1 MTFDLPADGAVV
13 FFLLS
18 TRMLATLT
26 VAPPFNGAMVPVRV
40 RIGLAVSLGFF
51 VSSLGIE
58 APFQINQLSIPSL
71 VLAIFTQVLL
81 GVAMGFVIQLLL
93 SAFVV
98 AGSFIDLSTGLT
110 AGALYDPVT
119 QSQTAPIGRI
129 YQMISLA
136 LLVTLDGHLL
146 IIRGVIRSYEAAPMH
161 TLDLDALGTVMS
173 SGVEQLLIAAVEIA
187 FPVLAALMLTEIA
200 LGIASR
206 AAPRMNIMTIGF
218 GIKSVVAIVMIGLG
232 APAMA
237 NAVTNLVD
245 LSLRWALGLA
255 GA

>member
-1 MTFDLPADGAVV
+1 MTFDLPADRAVV

-18 TRMLATLT
+18 TRMLATLS

-40 RIGLAVSLGFF
+40 RIGVAVALGFF
-51 VSSLGIE
+51 VASLGLD
-58 APFQINQLSIPSL
+58 APFSIAEISVPSL
-71 VLAIFTQVLL
+71 VFAIFTQVLI

-119 QSQTAPIGRI
+119 QSQTAPIGRV

-146 IIRGVIRSYEAAPMH
+146 VIRGVIRSYEAAPMH
-161 TLDLDALGTVMS
+161 TLELNALGSVMS
-173 SGVEQLLIAAVEIA
+173 SGVEQLLIAAIEIS
-187 FPVLAALMLTEIA
+187 FPVMAALMLTEIA

-218 GIKSVVAIVMIGLG
+218 GIKSVVAIAMIGLG

-237 NAVTNLVD
+237 NALTNLLD
-245 LSLRWALGLA
+245 MSLRWAGGLA
-255 GA
+255 GG